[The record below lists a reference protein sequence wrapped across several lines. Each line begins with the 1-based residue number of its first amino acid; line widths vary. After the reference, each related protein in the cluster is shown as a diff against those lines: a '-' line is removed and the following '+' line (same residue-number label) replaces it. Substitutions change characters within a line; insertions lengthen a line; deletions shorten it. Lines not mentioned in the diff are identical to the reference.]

1 MMMTRFLAIGSR
13 RLMIPVLAIV
23 VSSAVATDGFAQP
36 TAPPSQK
43 PSGQKPGQ
51 QQPAQ
56 PPPETAKPA
65 PPAGPL
71 TPAPDKTGATPG
83 PQPAGTDTTATAPGT
98 LKAPVAGAK
107 PGAKAQPDVAPVQGT
122 AVPADYLIG
131 PDDVLQVVFWQEK
144 DLSAEVVVRPDG
156 KISLPLINEVQ
167 ASGATPAQLR
177 TTIMQAASRFVTDPS
192 LTIFVKTINSRKV
205 FVMGQVNKPGQYPL
219 NDSMTVLQMLAT
231 AGGLAEY
238 AKGAKITVTR
248 TEQGQTKSFKFNYN
262 DVRDG
267 KNLQQNIVLRP
278 GDTIVVP

>member
-1 MMMTRFLAIGSR
+1 MMISRLFVIGS
-13 RLMIPVLAIV
+13 LAVV
-23 VSSAVATDGFAQP
+23 VSAGVADASAQSRT
-36 TAPPSQK
+36 TSSQQ
-43 PSGQKPGQ
+43 SGQK
-51 QQPAQ
+51 QPAQ
-56 PPPETAKPA
+56 PTTPQTAKPA

-71 TPAPDKTGATPG
+71 TPAPDKSGATPG
-83 PQPAGTDTTATAPGT
+83 PQPAGTDTTATTPST

-122 AVPADYLIG
+122 SVPADYLIG
-131 PDDVLQVVFWQEK
+131 PDDVLQVVYWQEK

-177 TTIMQAASRFVTDPS
+177 TTIMQAASRFVTDTS

-205 FVMGQVNKPGQYPL
+205 FVMGQVNKPGPYPL

-231 AGGLAEY
+231 AGGLMEY
-238 AKGAKITVTR
+238 AKGGKITVMR
-248 TEQGQTKSFKFNYN
+248 NENGQTKSYKFNYN
-262 DVRDG
+262 DVAEG
-267 KNLQQNIVLRP
+267 KNLQQNIALKP

>member
-1 MMMTRFLAIGSR
+1 MMMKRLLAIGTLA
-13 RLMIPVLAIV
+13 LMTPAGTAGV
-23 VSSAVATDGFAQP
+23 FAQ
-36 TAPPSQK
+36 TRTGTQ
-43 PSGQKPGQ
+43 Q

-56 PPPETAKPA
+56 PPPTTAKPA
-65 PPAGPL
+65 APAGPL
-71 TPAPDKTGATPG
+71 TPAPDKSGATPA
-83 PQPAGTDTTATAPGT
+83 PKPAGSDPTTTAPSS
-98 LKAPVAGAK
+98 LKSPATAGAK
-107 PGAKAQPDVAPVQGT
+107 PPAQPAGDAAVQGV
-122 AVPADYLIG
+122 ALPADYVIG

-156 KISLPLINEVQ
+156 RISLPLINEVQ

-205 FVMGQVNKPGQYPL
+205 FVMGQVNKPGPYPL

-231 AGGLAEY
+231 AGGLMEY
-238 AKGAKITVTR
+238 AKGGKITVMR

-267 KNLQQNIVLRP
+267 KNLQQNIVLKP

>member
-1 MMMTRFLAIGSR
+1 MMMTRFLAIGTR
-13 RLMIPVLAIV
+13 RLMIPAMAI
-23 VSSAVATDGFAQP
+23 AVAAVAVDSFAQTSN
-36 TAPPSQK
+36 TAGQQQ
-43 PSGQKPGQ
+43 SGQQQSGK

-56 PPPETAKPA
+56 PPPQTTKPA

-83 PQPAGTDTTATAPGT
+83 PQPAGTDTTATAPST

-107 PGAKAQPDVAPVQGT
+107 PGAKAQPEVAPVQGT

-238 AKGAKITVTR
+238 AKGGKITVTR

-267 KNLQQNIVLRP
+267 KNLQQNIVLKP

>member
-1 MMMTRFLAIGSR
+1 MMKITRIFALGTR
-13 RLMIPVLAIV
+13 RLMIPAMAIA
-23 VSSAVATDGFAQP
+23 VSANAADLFAQTQP
-36 TAPPSQK
+36 RTGTPQ
-43 PSGQKPGQ
+43 Q

-56 PPPETAKPA
+56 PAPQTAKPA
-65 PPAGPL
+65 PPAGPI
-71 TPAPDKTGATPG
+71 TPAPDKSGVTPA
-83 PQPAGTDTTATAPGT
+83 PKPAGTDTTATAPST
-98 LKAPVAGAK
+98 LRTPTGVK
-107 PGAKAQPDVAPVQGT
+107 PGAKQPEVAPVQGT

-167 ASGATPAQLR
+167 ASGTTPAQLR

-205 FVMGQVNKPGQYPL
+205 FVMGQVNKPGPYPL

-231 AGGLAEY
+231 AGGLMEY
-238 AKGAKITVTR
+238 AKGGKITVMR
-248 TEQGQTKSFKFNYN
+248 NEGGQTKSFKFNYN
-262 DVRDG
+262 DVAEG
-267 KNLQQNIVLRP
+267 KNLQQNIALKP

>member
-1 MMMTRFLAIGSR
+1 MKITRLFALGTR
-13 RLMIPVLAIV
+13 RLMIPAMAIV
-23 VSSAVATDGFAQP
+23 VSAGAADLFAQ
-36 TAPPSQK
+36 TRTTGTQ
-43 PSGQKPGQ
+43 Q

-56 PPPETAKPA
+56 PPPQTAKPTTPA
-65 PPAGPL
+65 APAGPL
-71 TPAPDKTGATPG
+71 TPAPDKSGATAAPK
-83 PQPAGTDTTATAPGT
+83 PAGTDTTATAPST
-98 LKAPVAGAK
+98 LRTPVAGTK
-107 PGAKAQPDVAPVQGT
+107 PGAKAQPEVAPVQGT
-122 AVPADYLIG
+122 ALPADYLIG

-167 ASGATPAQLR
+167 ASGTTPAQLR
-177 TTIMQAASRFVTDPS
+177 TAIMQAAARFVTDPS

-205 FVMGQVNKPGQYPL
+205 FVMGQVNKPGPFPL

-231 AGGLAEY
+231 AGGLMEY
-238 AKGAKITVTR
+238 AKGNKITVMR

>member
-1 MMMTRFLAIGSR
+1 MKIT
-13 RLMIPVLAIV
+13 RLMILGMAIV
-23 VSSAVATDGFAQP
+23 ASAGAADVFAQ
-36 TAPPSQK
+36 TQTRT
-43 PSGQKPGQ
+43 GTQQ

-56 PPPETAKPA
+56 PPPQTSKPA

-71 TPAPDKTGATPG
+71 TPAPDKSGATPA
-83 PQPAGTDTTATAPGT
+83 PKPAGTDTTATAPST
-98 LKAPVAGAK
+98 LRTPVAGAK
-107 PGAKAQPDVAPVQGT
+107 PGAKQPEVAPVQGT

-167 ASGATPAQLR
+167 ASGTTPAQLR

-205 FVMGQVNKPGQYPL
+205 FVMGQVNKPGPYPL

-231 AGGLAEY
+231 AGGLMEY
-238 AKGAKITVTR
+238 AKGGKITVMR
-248 TEQGQTKSFKFNYN
+248 NENGQTKSFKFNYN

-267 KNLQQNIVLRP
+267 KNLQQNIALKP